1 MIKNLVKKKT
11 KEDEPKPEWYHE
23 HMQKVATEKKIQQDE
38 EDKKA
43 FLKKQFIKHVIEFED
58 LMNVRFDFE
67 SYDGRDLYRDVGNSP
82 LKNYD
87 IDYSYGS
94 CTVRRNDEYK
104 SKFKVKNFDVALA
117 RGWKGV
123 LGYYCRTDAFQIFA
137 ICMSVLL
144 VIGLAAIIFH

>member
-11 KEDEPKPEWYHE
+11 KEEEPKPEWYHE
-23 HMQKVATEKKIQQDE
+23 HMKKVATEKKIQQDE

-43 FLKKQFIKHVIEFED
+43 FLKKQFIEYVIEFED

-67 SYDGRDLYRDVGNSP
+67 SNDGRDLYRDVGNSP
-82 LKNYD
+82 LKDYD
-87 IDYSYGS
+87 IDYNYGS
-94 CTVRRNDEYK
+94 CMVRRNDDYK
-104 SKFKVKNFDVALA
+104 CKFKVKNFDVALA

-123 LGYYCRTDAFQIFA
+123 LQYYCRTDAFQIFA

-144 VIGLAAIIFH
+144 VIGLVAVIFH